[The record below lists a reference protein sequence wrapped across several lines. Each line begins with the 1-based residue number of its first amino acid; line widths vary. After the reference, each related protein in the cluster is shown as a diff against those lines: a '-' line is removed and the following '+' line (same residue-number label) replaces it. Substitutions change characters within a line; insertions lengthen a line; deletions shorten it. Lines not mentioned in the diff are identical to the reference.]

1 MSALRLVIWIISA
14 GLMVTGSGGV
24 SSQDYPS
31 KAIRIVTHEA
41 GGTPDFVSRLIAQ
54 GISGPLGQQVIVE
67 NRPTGVIPGEI
78 VAKAPADGH
87 TLLFISN
94 VLWILPLM
102 QHTPYDPVRDF
113 SPITLANM
121 SPNIIAVHPSVPVKS
136 VKELIALAKARPG
149 ELNYASSGTGT
160 VSHLAGELFKSMGG
174 VNIVRIPYRGAGPAI
189 NDLISGQVQVT
200 FYSATSVMP
209 HVKAGRLRALAVT
222 SAQPSALFPE
232 LPTAAATGL
241 PGYESGASYGIYA
254 PAKTPETIINRLN
267 QEIARVLN
275 RAEVKEKLSMAG
287 SKIVASAPERL
298 AATMKSEMVR
308 MGKVIKDA
316 GIKAD

>member
-78 VAKAPADGH
+78 V
-87 TLLFISN
+87 
-94 VLWILPLM
+94 
-102 QHTPYDPVRDF
+102 
-113 SPITLANM
+113 
-121 SPNIIAVHPSVPVKS
+121 
-136 VKELIALAKARPG
+136 AKARPG

-287 SKIVASAPERL
+287 SEIVASAPERL